1 MILVSWGR
9 GPVSGVFLSKGGS
22 KGPCLDEIPCHKKN
36 LLIFLSFCCNLLY
49 LTRCSF
55 WCLRYHI
62 PVGMP
67 KFDSLHKDP
76 GCKRYLSLGWYTG
89 FALKGGSTGPYLD
102 EITRHK
108 KKIKKL
114 SFCCNLL
121 LLDQMQLSCLYL
133 YQNFLWR
140 MLIYILTTFGLK
152 CFFQLISSVCKS
164 GCFLLSEL

>member
-9 GPVSGVFLSKGGS
+9 GPVSGVFSPKVGPKGPALMRFHVIKKIFLYFCPFAVTCFTWPDAASDAWGTTFQLGCPSLTPYTNIPVASDTCLLAGIPGLLSKVGP
-22 KGPCLDEIPCHKKN
+22 KGPT
-36 LLIFLSFCCNLLY
+36 
-49 LTRCSF
+49 LTRF
-55 WCLRYHI
+55 HVI
-62 PVGMP
+62 
-67 KFDSLHKDP
+67 
-76 GCKRYLSLGWYTG
+76 
-89 FALKGGSTGPYLD
+89 
-102 EITRHK
+102 
-108 KKIKKL
+108 KKINKL

-164 GCFLLSEL
+164 GRFLLSEL